1 MNTRSVSTVSV
12 AVLFALTATAS
23 AGPMSMTNSKHIAPP
38 QIQTEPVQYRYYGGY
53 GYGGYGGWN
62 SGAAIAGAALGL
74 LSVGALVAAAGSPYY
89 GWGYGWNPYYGGGYG
104 NSYYGGGYG
113 YPSYGGGY
121 GNSYYDGGYG
131 YPYHGSL
138 RITAG
143 RMVITG
149 GLMPTATRAIAITGL
164 TTSQAIGV
172 TRITGG
178 KTIANMAT
186 GRTGSMRTRAAF
198 ILDAASGIARR
209 NVDTTGNRASLSME

>member
-23 AGPMSMTNSKHIAPP
+23 AGPMSITNSKQIAPS
-38 QIQTEPVQYRYYGGY
+38 QIRTEPVQYRYYGGY

-62 SGAAIAGAALGL
+62 SGAALAGAALGL
-74 LSVGALVAAAGSPYY
+74 LSVGALAATEVTATPITAR
-89 GWGYGWNPYYGGGYG
+89 
-104 NSYYGGGYG
+104 
-113 YPSYGGGY
+113 
-121 GNSYYDGGYG
+121 
-131 YPYHGSL
+131 L

-149 GLMPTATRAIAITGL
+149 GLMPATRTIVITGL
-164 TTSQAIGV
+164 TTSQTIGV

-186 GRTGSMRTRAAF
+186 GRTGSMRTGAAF
-198 ILDAASGIARR
+198 IRDAASGIARR
-209 NVDTTGNRASLSME
+209 NVDTTGNRTSLSME